1 MDVYE
6 REGKPDDIPK
16 GAKYMGCFADDNQDR
31 ALTLKND
38 SNSKMNYSVRMED
51 VSILLGQIFPKN
63 KIGVLYWDLP
73 TTTLGNLQ

>member
-38 SNSKMNYSVRMED
+38 SNSKMNYAVRMED
-51 VSILLGQIFPKN
+51 VSILGADFSEKQNRCIVLG
-63 KIGVLYWDLP
+63 P
-73 TTTLGNLQ
+73 TYYYSG